1 MPDAQIAISRI
12 GTQTLRVP
20 LLGTAPLIV
29 HKFSE
34 KSKLQMLDAMQG
46 RKTPKQPKNP
56 EGEYEAAFY
65 RHDDDGYGLPVIAFK
80 AASVSACRLF
90 GKAMPMTQARQ
101 FIFMDAEF
109 SKRDGQKL
117 ARIVGTPHMREDV
130 VRVGNGGA
138 DLRYR
143 PEFTEWQTTIEVTY
157 VTSMLTKDSVISLI
171 DAGGL
176 GVGVGE
182 WRPEKNGDFGTYGID
197 ETREIEVIS

>member
-46 RKTPKQPKNP
+46 RKTPKQPKDP
-56 EGEYEAAFY
+56 EAEYEAAFY

-109 SKRDGQKL
+109 
-117 ARIVGTPHMREDV
+117 
-130 VRVGNGGA
+130 
-138 DLRYR
+138 
-143 PEFTEWQTTIEVTY
+143 TEWQTTIDVTY